1 MFARTRAPYAPHA
14 LSRTVARAFTLVELL
29 VVIGIIALLIG
40 ILLPVISRAQ
50 QASRA
55 TKCMSNL
62 RTIGQA
68 LLNYS
73 SDNKGFVVP
82 AYNLPLPP
90 GSPPNS
96 PNYTGGPDQPLEGWA
111 CILDRDGYM
120 RSSAQSE
127 STAFY
132 CPDTFDVPGLETGA
146 TGAQVNANRANPRG
160 WVEWPMKFNGPGDT
174 SPKQAVTIPDRGF
187 NKIIRVSYWINAY
200 HPTGQTLTATQIAQK
215 DLYYSTVVGY
225 GPDLAQSIRAKK
237 SSHIRHSSLTIT
249 VADGVFMGR
258 QSVNLLGMTNN
269 TIGYRH
275 RGPGGP
281 NTAANVAFADG
292 HVETLPGDHFPCA
305 YATSASYASNNGAT
319 TLAEQQQWNFG
330 GPTVYPSPEGAY
342 QTFLQATPGAN

>member
-1 MFARTRAPYAPHA
+1 MFAKTYARRP
-14 LSRTVARAFTLVELL
+14 LSRRRSSAFTLVELL

-40 ILLPVISRAQ
+40 MLLPVISRAQ

-62 RTIGQA
+62 RVIAQA
-68 LLNYS
+68 LFNYS
-73 SDNKGFVVP
+73 ADNRGFVVP
-82 AYNLPLPP
+82 AYNLPFAP
-90 GSPPNS
+90 GAATNF
-96 PNYTGGPDQPLEGWA
+96 TGGPQQPMEGWA
-111 CILDRDGYM
+111 CILDRDGYV
-120 RSSAQSE
+120 RSNAQSE

-160 WVEWPMKFNGPGDT
+160 WVEWPMIFTTPGGDT
-174 SPKQAVTIPDRGF
+174 NPKQAVTIPDRGF
-187 NKIIRVSYWINAY
+187 EKLLRVSYWINAY
-200 HPTGQTLTATQIAQK
+200 HPTGQTLTPAQIAQR

-225 GPDLAQSIRAKK
+225 GASAAQSIRAKK
-237 SSHIRHSSLTIT
+237 SSQIRHSSLTIT

-275 RGPGGP
+275 RGPTGP
-281 NTAANVAFADG
+281 NTAANVGFADG
-292 HVETLPGDHFPCA
+292 HVETLFGDHFPCA
-305 YATSASYASNNGAT
+305 YASSSSYAANNGNT
-319 TLAEQQQWNFG
+319 TLAEQQQWNFS

-342 QTFLQATPGAN
+342 QIFMNANPSAN